1 MTRVSIRGKKWLI
14 DGVHTYRGITYQG
27 INIEGLLLNARM
39 VNAIFDDDNPYT
51 RHLWKYPDTAEWNPD
66 RNTIEFISMLP
77 EYKRNGLTAV
87 TVNLQGGAPFGYYRL
102 NQFREFMKEWGMS
115 GKDSEIWEGL
125 PSPESQ
131 PWNSSGFNPDGSLKP
146 EYIRRLSKII
156 EETDKLSM
164 VLILGLFYFG
174 QDERIRDES
183 SVKSAVQNTCE
194 WILTSGYEN
203 VVIEINNECSVPK
216 YEHEILQ
223 PHRVHELIDL
233 VKSIQYDSTRILVG
247 TSYGGNTIPENNVV
261 KSSDFILMHG
271 NSVVD
276 PKRISEMVEETR
288 KLTEWHD
295 MPILFN
301 EDDHFEFDHELN
313 NFYCAIN
320 SFAGWGYFDP
330 GEGAGGNA
338 AFGDYQNGY
347 QLIPVNWSINTD
359 RKKNYFNYLAAITSG

>member
-1 MTRVSIRGKKWLI
+1 MKE
-14 DGVHTYRGITYQG
+14 RGIPG
-27 INIEGLLLNARM
+27 R
-39 VNAIFDDDNPYT
+39 
-51 RHLWKYPDTAEWNPD
+51 
-66 RNTIEFISMLP
+66 
-77 EYKRNGLTAV
+77 
-87 TVNLQGGAPFGYYRL
+87 
-102 NQFREFMKEWGMS
+102 
-115 GKDSEIWEGL
+115 DSEIWEGL

-174 QDERIRDES
+174 QDERIRDEA
-183 SVKSAVQNTCE
+183 SVKSAVQNSCE

-223 PHRVHELIDL
+223 PHRVHELIEL
-233 VKSIQYDSTRILVG
+233 VKSIKSDSKKLLVG
-247 TSYGGNTIPENNVV
+247 TSYGGNTIPKNQVV
-261 KSSDFILMHG
+261 KTSDFILLHG
-271 NSVVD
+271 NGVVD
-276 PKRISEMVEETR
+276 PKRISKMVEETR

-301 EDDHFEFDHELN
+301 EDDHFKFDHELN
-313 NFYCAIN
+313 NFFCAI
-320 SFAGWGYFDP
+320 SAFAGWGYFDP

-359 RKKNYFNYLAAITSG
+359 RKKSYFDYLAAITSK